1 MRILGIMV
9 KQMDRLVAKNLRADW
24 YPLGNYKRP
33 ISDGYVE
40 LTGSDEQRRKELN
53 KKLYH
58 LEGDNTPEIN
68 VCCIAG
74 RNGSGK
80 SSLLDLMFRILNN
93 LSFKLLIERDVT
105 AIEWA
110 NGVNADLHFE
120 TDGIPGFIRNKGSDL
135 QLYWGYD
142 ENNRIKLVDFDN
154 ADFHEVLHHL
164 FYTICINYSIYSFH
178 VKDYLPSGME
188 ISKMSKG
195 INGKWLEQMFHKND
209 GYLMPVVLAPFRDKE
224 GNIDMGRERTL
235 AMQRLT
241 TLIMLFHLNGKQFIE
256 GYYPNELSW
265 AFDKNYLPNAIE
277 NLNKNWLGIGKKSRL
292 EHMLGE
298 FYQRWQVYYELHNMP
313 NCPIGDSML
322 KVVLR
327 YLSYKSLKICTI
339 YSDYAALYNI
349 RTEKPSIRIDA
360 IIEKIVTELDHITV
374 KIHQCLHYANENMY
388 SLNFSHEDVNKL
400 FVDNVGKVNSYDEM
414 MQLLPPSFFTTDL
427 DMRRMKDKPAQRTAF
442 GLGENFNLGSM
453 SSGERQ
459 FLNSISYALYHIKNI
474 EGVREGNNRVHYN
487 HINLVLDEAEL
498 YYHPEYQRRYVKML
512 LETLSW
518 CNFSRDK
525 IKSINIIIVT
535 HSPFILSDIVNDNVL
550 YLEDGAVKKQE
561 KETFGANYYD
571 LLYNSFF
578 FKKNAIG
585 EVATEVISELINHP
599 EEMTESLK
607 DILGD
612 PIIRGY
618 LINKKNK
625 YVSHQVER

>member
-1 MRILGIMV
+1 
-9 KQMDRLVAKNLRADW
+9 MDRLVAKNLRADW
-24 YPLGNYKRP
+24 YPFGNYKKP
-33 ISDGYVE
+33 VSDGYVE
-40 LTGSDEQRRKELN
+40 LTESDEQRRKELN
-53 KKLYH
+53 NKLYH
-58 LEGDNTPEIN
+58 LEGDKTPGIN

-120 TDGIPGFIRNKGSDL
+120 TDGTPGFIRNKGSDL

-178 VKDYLPSGME
+178 VKDYSPSMME

-195 INGKWLEQMFHKND
+195 IDGKWLEQMFHKND

-224 GNIDMGRERTL
+224 GNIDMGRERKL

-241 TLIMLFHLNGKQFIE
+241 TLIMLFHLNGKQFID
-256 GYYPNELSW
+256 GYYPNELCW
-265 AFDKNYLPNAIE
+265 LYDKTYLANAIK
-277 NLNKNWLGIGKKSRL
+277 NLNENWLGTLKQIRL
-292 EHMLGE
+292 EHMLGD
-298 FYQRWQVYYELHNMP
+298 FYQRWETYFERHNMP
-313 NCPIGDSML
+313 ICQIGYDMR

-327 YLSYKSLKICTI
+327 YLAYKSLKICTI
-339 YSDYAALYNI
+339 YSDYAAIYNS
-349 RTEKPSIRIDA
+349 RTPKPSIRIDA
-360 IIEKIVTELDHITV
+360 IIDKIVSELDHITV
-374 KIHQCLHYANENMY
+374 KIHQCLHYANEKMY
-388 SLNFSHEDVNKL
+388 SPAFSHQDVTEL
-400 FVDNVGKVNSYDEM
+400 FGSYIGKVKSYDEM
-414 MQLLPPSFFTTDL
+414 MRLLPPSFFTIDL
-427 DMRRMKDKPAQRTAF
+427 DMRKKKDRPERRTAF
-442 GLGENFNLGSM
+442 GLGERFSLGTM

-474 EGVREGNNRVHYN
+474 EGVRDGFNRVHYN

-518 CNFSRDK
+518 CNFSRDR

-578 FKKNAIG
+578 FEKNAIG
-585 EVATEVISELINHP
+585 EVATDVISELINNP
-599 EEMTESLK
+599 EKMTEAMK

-625 YVSHQVER
+625 YVPHQVER

>member
-1 MRILGIMV
+1 
-9 KQMDRLVAKNLRADW
+9 MDRLVAKNLRADW
-24 YPLGNYKRP
+24 YPFGNYKKP
-33 ISDGYVE
+33 VSDGYVE
-40 LTGSDEQRRKELN
+40 LTESDEQRRKELN
-53 KKLYH
+53 NKLYH
-58 LEGDNTPEIN
+58 LEGDKTPGIN

-120 TDGIPGFIRNKGSDL
+120 TDGTPGFIRNKGSDL

-178 VKDYLPSGME
+178 VKDYSPSMME

-195 INGKWLEQMFHKND
+195 IDGKWLEQMFHKND

-224 GNIDMGRERTL
+224 GNIDMGRERKL

-241 TLIMLFHLNGKQFIE
+241 TLIMLFHLNGKQFID
-256 GYYPNELSW
+256 GYYPNELCW
-265 AFDKNYLPNAIE
+265 LYDKTYLANAIK
-277 NLNKNWLGIGKKSRL
+277 NLNENWLGTLKQIRL
-292 EHMLGE
+292 EHMLGD
-298 FYQRWQVYYELHNMP
+298 FYQRWETYFERHNMP
-313 NCPIGDSML
+313 ICQIGYDMR

-327 YLSYKSLKICTI
+327 YLAYKSLKICTI
-339 YSDYAALYNI
+339 YSDYAAIYNS
-349 RTEKPSIRIDA
+349 RTPKPSIRIDA
-360 IIEKIVTELDHITV
+360 IIDKIVSELDHITV
-374 KIHQCLHYANENMY
+374 KIHQCLHYANEKMY
-388 SLNFSHEDVNKL
+388 SPTFSHQDVTEL
-400 FVDNVGKVNSYDEM
+400 FGSYMGKVKSYDDM
-414 MQLLPPSFFTTDL
+414 MRLLPPSFFTIDL
-427 DMRRMKDKPAQRTAF
+427 DMRKKKDRPERRTAF
-442 GLGENFNLGSM
+442 GLGERFSLGTM

-474 EGVREGNNRVHYN
+474 EGVRDGFNRVHYN

-518 CNFSRDK
+518 CNFSRDR

-578 FKKNAIG
+578 FEKNAIG
-585 EVATEVISELINHP
+585 EVATDVISELINNP
-599 EEMTESLK
+599 EKMTEAMK

-625 YVSHQVER
+625 YVPHQVER

>member
-1 MRILGIMV
+1 MRIIGIV
-9 KQMDRLVAKNLRADW
+9 VRRMDRLVVKNLRAGW
-24 YPLGNYKRP
+24 YPFGGYSKP
-33 ISDGYVE
+33 AEDGYVRLMATE
-40 LTGSDEQRRKELN
+40 EQRRADIN
-53 KKLYH
+53 RRLYH
-58 LEGDNTPEIN
+58 LEGENTPEIN

-80 SSLLDLMFRILNN
+80 STLLDLMFRILNN
-93 LSFKLLIERDVT
+93 LSYTLLIEREVT

-110 NGVNADLHFE
+110 HGVNADLHFE
-120 TDGIPGFIRNKGSDL
+120 TDDIPGFIRNNGREVKL
-135 QLYWGYD
+135 FWGYD
-142 ENNRIKLVDFDN
+142 EDGKPKEIVFDTKEMHN
-154 ADFHEVLHHL
+154 VLHHL

-178 VKDYLPSGME
+178 VKDYNPPMVERNKLSQ
-188 ISKMSKG
+188 G

-224 GNIDMGRERTL
+224 GNIDMGRERKL

-241 TLIMLFHLNGKQFIE
+241 TLILLFHFNDKQFIE

-265 AFDKNYLPNAIE
+265 SYDEGYLERAVE
-277 NLNKNWLGIGKKSRL
+277 SLNNNWLGYKQTRL
-292 EHMLGE
+292 EHKLGE
-298 FYQRWQVYYELHNMP
+298 FYQRWEAYFEKHNMP
-313 NCPIGDSML
+313 KCQIGYEMR

-327 YLSYKSLKICTI
+327 YLAYKSLKICTI
-339 YSDYAALYNI
+339 YSDYAAIYGKK
-349 RTEKPSIRIDA
+349 TEKPSIKLDA
-360 IIEKIVTELDHITV
+360 VIEKIVSELDHITV
-374 KIHQCLHYANENMY
+374 KVHQCLHYANEKMY
-388 SLNFSHEDVNKL
+388 SKNFTHEDVTTL
-400 FVDNVGKVNSYDEM
+400 FNEQKGQVKSYDEM
-414 MQLLPPSFFTTDL
+414 MRLLPPSFFNTDL
-427 DMRRMKDKPAQRTAF
+427 DLRKMKDRPERRTAF
-442 GLGENFNLGSM
+442 GLGERFSLGTM

-474 EGVREGNNRVHYN
+474 EGVKDGENRVHYN

-518 CNFSRDK
+518 CNFSRER
-525 IKSINIIIVT
+525 IRSINIIIVT

-550 YLEDGAVKKQE
+550 YLENGIVKKQE

-578 FKKNAIG
+578 FEKNAIG
-585 EVATEVISELINHP
+585 EISSEVITDLIRHP
-599 EEMTESLK
+599 EELTDTLK

-618 LINKKNK
+618 LINKKK
-625 YVSHQVER
+625 GYVSHQTE

>member
-1 MRILGIMV
+1 
-9 KQMDRLVAKNLRADW
+9 MDRLVAKNLRADW
-24 YPLGNYKRP
+24 YPFGNYKKP
-33 ISDGYVE
+33 VSDGYVE
-40 LTGSDEQRRKELN
+40 LTESDERRRKELN
-53 KKLYH
+53 NKLYH
-58 LEGDNTPEIN
+58 LGGDNTPEIN

-74 RNGSGK
+74 KNGSGK

-120 TDGIPGFIRNKGSDL
+120 TDGTPGFIRNKGSDL

-178 VKDYLPSGME
+178 VKDYSPSMME
-188 ISKMSKG
+188 ISKMPKG
-195 INGKWLEQMFHKND
+195 IDGKWLEQMFHKND

-224 GNIDMGRERTL
+224 GNIDMGRERKL

-256 GYYPNELSW
+256 GYYPNELCW
-265 AFDKNYLPNAIE
+265 LYDKTYLANAIK
-277 NLNKNWLGIGKKSRL
+277 NLNENWLGSLKQIRL
-292 EHMLGE
+292 EHMLGD
-298 FYQRWQVYYELHNMP
+298 FYQRWEAYFERHNMP
-313 NCPIGDSML
+313 ICQIGYDMR

-327 YLSYKSLKICTI
+327 YLAYKSLKICTI
-339 YSDYAALYNI
+339 YSDYAKIYNS
-349 RTEKPSIRIDA
+349 RTPKPSIRIDA
-360 IIEKIVTELDHITV
+360 IIDKIVSELDHITV
-374 KIHQCLHYANENMY
+374 KIHQCLHYANEKMY
-388 SLNFSHEDVNKL
+388 SPTFSHQDVTEL
-400 FVDNVGKVNSYDEM
+400 FGSNMGEVKSYDEM
-414 MQLLPPSFFTTDL
+414 MRQLPPSFFTIDL
-427 DMRRMKDKPAQRTAF
+427 DMRKKKDRPERRTAF
-442 GLGENFNLGSM
+442 GLGERFSLGTM

-474 EGVREGNNRVHYN
+474 EGVRDGFNRVHYN

-498 YYHPEYQRRYVKML
+498 YYHPEYQRNYVKML

-518 CNFSRDK
+518 CNFSQDK
-525 IKSINIIIVT
+525 IKSINVIIVT

-578 FKKNAIG
+578 FEKNAIG
-585 EVATEVISELINHP
+585 EVAAEVISELINHP
-599 EEMTESLK
+599 EEMTEALK

>member
-1 MRILGIMV
+1 
-9 KQMDRLVAKNLRADW
+9 MDRLVAKNLRADW
-24 YPLGNYKRP
+24 YPFGNYKKP
-33 ISDGYVE
+33 VSDGYVE
-40 LTGSDEQRRKELN
+40 LTESDEQRRKELN
-53 KKLYH
+53 NKLYH
-58 LEGDNTPEIN
+58 LEGDNTPGIN

-74 RNGSGK
+74 KNGSGK

-120 TDGIPGFIRNKGSDL
+120 TDGTPGFIRNKGSDL

-142 ENNRIKLVDFDN
+142 ENNRIKLVDFNN

-178 VKDYLPSGME
+178 VKDYSPSMME

-195 INGKWLEQMFHKND
+195 IDGKWLEQMFHKND

-224 GNIDMGRERTL
+224 GNIDMGRERKL

-256 GYYPNELSW
+256 GYYPNELCW
-265 AFDKNYLPNAIE
+265 LYDKTYLANAIN
-277 NLNKNWLGIGKKSRL
+277 NLNENWLGSLKQIRL
-292 EHMLGE
+292 EHMLGD
-298 FYQRWQVYYELHNMP
+298 FYQRWETYFERHNMP
-313 NCPIGDSML
+313 ICKIGCDMR

-327 YLSYKSLKICTI
+327 YLAYKSLKICTI
-339 YSDYAALYNI
+339 YSDYAAIYNS
-349 RTEKPSIRIDA
+349 RTPKPSIRIDA
-360 IIEKIVTELDHITV
+360 IIDKIVSELDHITV
-374 KIHQCLHYANENMY
+374 KIHQCLHYANEKMY
-388 SLNFSHEDVNKL
+388 SPTFSHQDVTEL
-400 FVDNVGKVNSYDEM
+400 FGGYMGKVKSYDEM
-414 MQLLPPSFFTTDL
+414 MRLLPPSFFTIDL
-427 DMRRMKDKPAQRTAF
+427 DMRKKKDRPERRTAF
-442 GLGENFNLGSM
+442 GLGERFSLGTM

-474 EGVREGNNRVHYN
+474 EGVRDGFNRVHYN

-518 CNFSRDK
+518 CNFSRDR

-535 HSPFILSDIVNDNVL
+535 HSPFILSDMVNDNVL

-578 FKKNAIG
+578 FEKNAIG
-585 EVATEVISELINHP
+585 EVATDVISELINNP
-599 EEMTESLK
+599 EKMTEAMK

-625 YVSHQVER
+625 YVPHQVER

>member
-1 MRILGIMV
+1 MMV
-9 KQMDRLVAKNLRADW
+9 KQMDRLVAENLRAGW
-24 YPLGNYKRP
+24 YPFGNYKEP
-33 ISDGYVE
+33 GSNGYVE
-40 LTGSDEQRRKELN
+40 LTESDEKLRKEVN
-53 KKLYH
+53 SKLYH

-120 TDGIPGFIRNKGSDL
+120 TDGTPGFIRNNGSDL
-135 QLYWGYD
+135 QLYMGYD
-142 ENNRIKLVDFDN
+142 RNNCKNLIDFDN
-154 ADFHEVLHHL
+154 VDFHEVLHHL

-178 VKDYLPSGME
+178 VKDYSPSMME

-195 INGKWLEQMFHKND
+195 IDGRWLEQMFHKND

-224 GNIDMGRERTL
+224 GNIDMGRERKL

-256 GYYPNELSW
+256 GYYPNELCW
-265 AFDKNYLPNAIE
+265 LYDKDYLANAIK
-277 NLNKNWLGIGKKSRL
+277 NLNENWLGSLKQIRL
-292 EHMLGE
+292 EHMLGD
-298 FYQRWQVYYELHNMP
+298 FYQRWETYFERHNMP
-313 NCPIGDSML
+313 ICQIGYDMR

-327 YLSYKSLKICTI
+327 YLAYKSLKICTI
-339 YSDYAALYNI
+339 YSDYAAIYKS
-349 RTEKPSIRIDA
+349 RPQKPSVRIDA
-360 IIEKIVTELDHITV
+360 IIDKIVSELDHITV
-374 KIHQCLHYANENMY
+374 KIHQCLHYANKKMY
-388 SLNFSHEDVNKL
+388 SPNFSHQDVTEL
-400 FVDNVGKVNSYDEM
+400 FGSYMDKVKSYDEM
-414 MQLLPPSFFTTDL
+414 MRLLPPSFFTIDL
-427 DMRRMKDKPAQRTAF
+427 DMRKKKDRPERRTAF
-442 GLGENFNLGSM
+442 GLGERFSLGTM

-474 EGVREGNNRVHYN
+474 EGVRDGDNRVHYN

-518 CNFSRDK
+518 CNFSRDR

-550 YLEDGAVKKQE
+550 YLEDGAVKKQD

-585 EVATEVISELINHP
+585 EVAAEVISELINHP
-599 EEMTESLK
+599 EEMTEALK
-607 DILGD
+607 NVLGD